1 MHASPIFIVIHRDA
15 LCHRVFCSFTEFSF
29 TELAV
34 VSQIF
39 TQFAVMLNVTELGV
53 AKCH

>member
-1 MHASPIFIVIHRDA
+1 M
-15 LCHRVFCSFTEFSF
+15 LCATELFCSFTEFSF

-39 TQFAVMLNVTELGV
+39 TQFAVMLNDTDHELGFS
-53 AKCH
+53 KRH